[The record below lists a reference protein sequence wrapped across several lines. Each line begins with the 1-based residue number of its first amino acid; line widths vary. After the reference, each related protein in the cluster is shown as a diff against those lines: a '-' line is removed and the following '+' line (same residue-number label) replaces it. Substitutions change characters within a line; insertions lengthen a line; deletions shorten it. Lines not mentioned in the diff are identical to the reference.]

1 LFRTSKR
8 HNRNLML
15 LELLLLHNRNLMLVL
30 LVLNNRKLVL
40 ELELRNRKKVLVLGR
55 MLELVQSKS

>member
-1 LFRTSKR
+1 
-8 HNRNLML
+8 ML

-40 ELELRNRKKVLVLGR
+40 ELELRNRKKVLALGR